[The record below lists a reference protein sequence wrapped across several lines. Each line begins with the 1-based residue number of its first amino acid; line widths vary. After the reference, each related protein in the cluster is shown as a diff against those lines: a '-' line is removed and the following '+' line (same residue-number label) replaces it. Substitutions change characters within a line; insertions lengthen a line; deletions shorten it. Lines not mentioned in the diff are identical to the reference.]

1 MIREF
6 HHKKRIILSCVICL
20 LLVVFFIPK
29 NATTYAN
36 QTDPDGNIQHYKIPI
51 TRLGLDAYM
60 ESESSMRVPNFESI
74 FPKIIWERQ
83 LLKPY
88 DELTHEERLD
98 TLHTECGKLFQ
109 HVRTNCYNDN
119 DPPDVCYR
127 IYAWDHY
134 AYCKKIHDNTRM
146 SMEECSRFHNLY
158 VQFWSTLDDSD
169 EKRFKLPI
177 YFDFDAYA
185 KEYCNIE

>member
-1 MIREF
+1 MI
-6 HHKKRIILSCVICL
+6 SSL
-20 LLVVFFIPK
+20 LFVFFMPTNSLI
-29 NATTYAN
+29 YAN
-36 QTDPDGNIQHYKIPI
+36 QTDSDGNIQHYKIQA
-51 TRLGLDAYM
+51 TQFGLGSYLAPDYSLTDPNNLDSFY
-60 ESESSMRVPNFESI
+60 
-74 FPKIIWERQ
+74 PKIIWERQ
-83 LLKPY
+83 ILKPY

>member
-88 DELTHEERLD
+88 NELTHEERLD
-98 TLHTECGKLFQ
+98 ALYTECGKLFQ
-109 HVRTNCYNDN
+109 QTLDNCYRYASETDTCHMVYHANHYNYCRD
-119 DPPDVCYR
+119 
-127 IYAWDHY
+127 IY
-134 AYCKKIHDNTRM
+134 DNTPISRD
-146 SMEECSRFHNLY
+146 ECRRFHYLYISFWRNLN
-158 VQFWSTLDDSD
+158 DSD
-169 EKRFKLPI
+169 EVHYQLP
-177 YFDFDAYA
+177 FHLGSAAYT
-185 KEYCNIE
+185 KKYCSIG